1 MFRVAVI
8 AFALAVCSDP
18 VMAEKATSQHTASR
32 NAKRARMLLEVSGW
46 ELMADISR
54 TLPVRLR
61 KALWPSA

>member
-18 VMAEKATSQHTASR
+18 VMAEKATSQH
-32 NAKRARMLLEVSGW
+32 AKKGHSFEECQGW

-54 TLPVRLR
+54 TPPVRLR